1 MAFILAMVPVPLRL
15 KSFQESNMPKKPLRQ
30 LLQESTRCIVAPCVY
45 DCASAK
51 AVEMV
56 GFPAMMLSGG
66 EVSIA
71 MNGVIDYG
79 FTNLTDLEWITSRI
93 SQTSGIP
100 LAADIED
107 GFGGP
112 LAVYRAARRMVM
124 AGAQALQLE
133 DSSDMEEST
142 RLLPREKYYDKV
154 RAALAAIAGTN
165 CILIARTNADPATEL
180 DEGIERCRKAV
191 ELGAEMTTVV
201 KLGNLADARY
211 VASKVPGW
219 KMYPDV
225 RGSNGVQDVTVD
237 DIYPLG
243 FNFMTMHYTL
253 KAAMD
258 GMLEHGKK
266 NFAQQGSLYTCDKQ
280 DATGVMGMSAT
291 PLFDPQGYMELEGRF
306 SGTTKEYTIVG
317 NEVESY
323 PEGFVKTPITDRL

>member
-1 MAFILAMVPVPLRL
+1 MVKKSL
-15 KSFQESNMPKKPLRQ
+15 KA
-30 LLQESTRCIVAPCVY
+30 LLLEADRCVVAPCVY
-45 DCASAK
+45 DCASAR

-79 FTNLTDLEWITSRI
+79 FNNLTDLEWITSRI
-93 SQTSGIP
+93 SLTSPLP

-112 LAVYRAARRMVM
+112 LAVYRAAKRMAR
-124 AGAQALQLE
+124 AGATALQLE
-133 DSSDMEEST
+133 DSGDMEEAT
-142 RLLPREKYYDKV
+142 RLLPRVQYYEKV
-154 RAALAAIAGTN
+154 RAALAALEGTD

-191 ELGAEMTTVV
+191 ELGAQMTTVV
-201 KLGNLADARY
+201 KLSRLEDAKYIAAR
-211 VASKVPGW
+211 VPGW

-225 RGSNGVQDVTVD
+225 GGKDGVAEVTVE

-243 FNFMTMHYTL
+243 FNLMTMHYTL

-258 GMLEHGKK
+258 GMLEHGKR
-266 NFAQQGSLYTCDKQ
+266 NFAQQGSLYTCDKR

-291 PLFDPQGYMELEGRF
+291 PLFDPQGYMELEQQF
-306 SGTTKEYTIVG
+306 SGRKKEYTIVG
-317 NEVESY
+317 HHVEPY
-323 PEGFVKTPITDRL
+323 PDGFVRTPIKDRF

>member
-1 MAFILAMVPVPLRL
+1 MAGKSLRALLL
-15 KSFQESNMPKKPLRQ
+15 KSD
-30 LLQESTRCIVAPCVY
+30 RCVVAPCVY
-45 DCASAK
+45 DCASAR

-93 SQTSGIP
+93 SQTSPLP

-112 LAVYRAARRMVM
+112 LAVYRAAKRM
-124 AGAQALQLE
+124 AACGASALQLE
-133 DSSDMEEST
+133 DSGDMEEST
-142 RLLPREKYYDKV
+142 KLLPRERYYEKV
-154 RAALAAIAGTN
+154 RAALAGLEGSD

-180 DEGIERCRKAV
+180 DEGIERCRKAI
-191 ELGAEMTTVV
+191 ELGAQMTTIV
-201 KLGNLADARY
+201 KLSNLADATY
-211 VASKVPGW
+211 VARQVPGW

-225 RGSNGVQDVTVD
+225 AGKNGVPEVTVE

-258 GMLEHGKK
+258 GMLEHGIR
-266 NFAQQGSLYTCDKQ
+266 NFAQQGCLYTCDKK
-280 DATGVMGMSAT
+280 DSTGVMGMSAT

-306 SGTTKEYTIVG
+306 SGRKKEYTIVG
-317 NEVESY
+317 NDVEAY
-323 PEGFVKTPITDRL
+323 PEGFVKTPITERF

>member
-1 MAFILAMVPVPLRL
+1 MARQTLR
-15 KSFQESNMPKKPLRQ
+15 K
-30 LLQESTRCIVAPCVY
+30 LLQSSDHCIVAPCVY
-45 DCASAK
+45 DCASAR

-56 GFPAMMLSGG
+56 GFKAMMLSGG

-71 MNGVIDYG
+71 MNGVIDFG

-93 SQTSGIP
+93 SQTSPLP

-112 LAVYRAARRMVM
+112 LAVYRAARRMAM

-133 DSSDMEEST
+133 DSSDMEATTS
-142 RLLPREKYYDKV
+142 LLPRDAYYAKV
-154 RAALAAIAGTN
+154 RAALAALEGTD
-165 CILIARTNADPATEL
+165 CFLIARTNADPATEL

-191 ELGAEMTTVV
+191 ELGAQMTTVV
-201 KLGNLADARY
+201 RLSNLEDARY
-211 VASKVPGW
+211 VAGRVPGW

-225 RGSNGVQDVTVD
+225 AGKDGVPEVTVD
-237 DIYPLG
+237 EIYPLG

-258 GMLEHGKK
+258 GMLEHGKQ
-266 NFAQQGSLYTCDKQ
+266 NFLQQGSLYTCDKK
-280 DATGVMGMSAT
+280 DATGLKGMSAT
-291 PLFDPQGYMELEGRF
+291 PLFDPHGYMELEGRF
-306 SGTTKEYTIVG
+306 SGHSRRYTIVG
-317 NEVESY
+317 NKVEQY

>member
-1 MAFILAMVPVPLRL
+1 VARNSKSLR
-15 KSFQESNMPKKPLRQ
+15 K
-30 LLQESTRCIVAPCVY
+30 LLQEATRCVVAPCVY
-45 DCASAK
+45 DCASAR

-79 FTNLTDLEWITSRI
+79 FTNLTDIEWITSRI

-112 LAVYRAARRMVM
+112 IAVYRAARRMAM
-124 AGAQALQLE
+124 AGAKALQLE
-133 DSSDMEEST
+133 DAGDMEEST
-142 RLLPREKYYDKV
+142 ELLPREKYYEKV
-154 RAALAAIAGTN
+154 RAALAALDGTD
-165 CILIARTNADPATEL
+165 CILIARTNADPRTQL

-201 KLGNLADARY
+201 KLSNLDDAKY
-211 VASKVPGW
+211 VARHVPGW

-225 RGSNGVQDVTVD
+225 AGTDGVAEVTVE

-243 FNFMTMHYTL
+243 YNFLTMHYTL

-258 GMLEHGKK
+258 GMLEHGKQ
-266 NFAQQGSLYTCDKQ
+266 NFAQQGSLYTCDKV

-291 PLFDPQGYMELEGRF
+291 PLFDPQSYMELQSRF
-306 SGTTKEYTIVG
+306 GGARKEYTIVG
-317 NEVESY
+317 NKVEEF
-323 PEGFVKTPITDRL
+323 PPGFVRTPIDDRL

>member
-1 MAFILAMVPVPLRL
+1 MAKKSL
-15 KSFQESNMPKKPLRQ
+15 KM
-30 LLQESTRCIVAPCVY
+30 LLLEADRCVVAPCVY
-45 DCASAK
+45 DCASAR

-79 FTNLTDLEWITSRI
+79 FNNLTDLEWITSRI
-93 SQTSGIP
+93 SMTSPLP

-112 LAVYRAARRMVM
+112 LAVYRAAKRMAR
-124 AGAQALQLE
+124 AGATALQLE
-133 DSSDMEEST
+133 DSGDMEEAT
-142 RLLPREKYYDKV
+142 RLLPREQYYEKV
-154 RAALAAIAGTN
+154 RAALAALDGTD

-180 DEGIERCRKAV
+180 DEGIERCRKSV
-191 ELGAEMTTVV
+191 ELGAQMTTVV
-201 KLGNLADARY
+201 KLSRLEDAKY
-211 VASKVPGW
+211 VAARVPGW

-225 RGSNGVQDVTVD
+225 GGKDGVAEVTVE

-243 FNFMTMHYTL
+243 FNFLTMHYTL

-258 GMLEHGKK
+258 GMLEHGKR

-280 DATGVMGMSAT
+280 DATGIMGMSAT
-291 PLFDPQGYMELEGRF
+291 PLFDPQGYMELEQQF
-306 SGTTKEYTIVG
+306 SGRKKEYTIVG
-317 NEVESY
+317 HAVESY
-323 PEGFVKTPITDRL
+323 PEGFVRTPIKDRF